1 MYICKRQVINHKS
14 NRQLIIRAKTSGNY
28 SFQVFVF
35 KIINCTFASP
45 LMGME
50 CLIKIILWTH

>member
-1 MYICKRQVINHKS
+1 MYIYKRRANHDTL
-14 NRQLIIRAKTSGNY
+14 NIQLIIRYKTSENY
-28 SFQVFVF
+28 SFKVFAF
-35 KIINCTFASP
+35 KINNCTFASP

>member
-1 MYICKRQVINHKS
+1 MPDFQQIK
-14 NRQLIIRAKTSGNY
+14 Y
-28 SFQVFVF
+28 SFQVFGF

-45 LMGME
+45 LLGME